1 MLFLVFAIQLKY
13 THIQMH
19 TYTLIMNIQYIQ
31 FLISVELLSCQVL
44 LSFLAWISYIALK
57 FSLNIW
63 DYHLKDR
70 LLGIYSFLQHIWAV
84 SEGVLWAFH
93 HLHHSSSHPL
103 SCTSLISRGNM
114 EVLSFSNF
122 KSLLYSRQCSLSF
135 DLTRVEVMLFS
146 R

>member
-57 FSLNIW
+57 FSLNI
-63 DYHLKDR
+63 
-70 LLGIYSFLQHIWAV
+70 
-84 SEGVLWAFH
+84 
-93 HLHHSSSHPL
+93 
-103 SCTSLISRGNM
+103 
-114 EVLSFSNF
+114 
-122 KSLLYSRQCSLSF
+122 
-135 DLTRVEVMLFS
+135 
-146 R
+146 